1 MAVEDGGSVA
11 NVTPPNVTPANVSTA
26 NVTTTSGTTG
36 QEESREPQEP
46 RPGAQ
51 TAPEHGS
58 PYRQRLLDALAESI
72 AGKGYRGTTVA
83 DIVRL
88 ARTSRR
94 TFYEHFADKET
105 CYSALLTQANE
116 DVIASIS
123 AAVDPKAPAE
133 TQIRQAITT
142 WVVCSDARPA
152 LTLSWIRDSPAL
164 GADARHL
171 QRELQ
176 EGFVAL
182 LQELT
187 GTAELKAVGVE
198 PVSREIAIILLG
210 GLRDLI
216 ATTVEDGGRMA
227 DITEV
232 AVQAATALLGQ
243 PVPGT
248 APPA

>member
-1 MAVEDGGSVA
+1 M
-11 NVTPPNVTPANVSTA
+11 A
-26 NVTTTSGTTG
+26 NVTTAQT
-36 QEESREPQEP
+36 EPQAGP
-46 RPGAQ
+46 Q
-51 TAPEHGS
+51 TASEGENS
-58 PYRQRLLDALAESI
+58 FRQRLLDALAGSI
-72 AGKGYRGTTVA
+72 ADKGYRGTTVA
-83 DIVRL
+83 DVVRL

-94 TFYEHFADKET
+94 TFYEHFADKEG
-105 CYSALLTQANE
+105 CYSALLTQAND
-116 DVIASIS
+116 DVIARIS

-142 WVVCSDARPA
+142 WVVCSDGRPA

-176 EGFVAL
+176 EGFVTL

-187 GTAELKAVGVE
+187 DTAELRAVGVE

-232 AVQAATALLGQ
+232 AVQAATALLG
-243 PVPGT
+243 
-248 APPA
+248 PPAWHTGPI